1 VIANT
6 NIFRGMAGDL
16 IGRRETRQ
24 HREHAARTTLTS
36 EAMTYAD
43 SERPAWYLNSQLAAA
58 TSGNSRRH
66 EAPRRMSL
74 IGCHA
79 GAAVL
84 TKSVSRLIC
93 AQGIAR
99 MSHHFVRLARVQRPT
114 AKKSY
119 GRLGGAARLPCL
131 TAVYVLAGD
140 HHGQRVSMR
149 MLPLESGRESLGR
162 CNRAVPTLRE
172 TADVSGRRRPRG

>member
-1 VIANT
+1 MPAAIVHRHLWGWKAWIGERADGNTDGRLLSAFFRMEQICPTDRTKAELEARPVIANT

-93 AQGIAR
+93 ARGIAR
-99 MSHHFVRLARVQRPT
+99 MSHHVVRLARVQRPT
-114 AKKSY
+114 AKKAMGVSEE
-119 GRLGGAARLPCL
+119 R
-131 TAVYVLAGD
+131 
-140 HHGQRVSMR
+140 HGCRV
-149 MLPLESGRESLGR
+149 
-162 CNRAVPTLRE
+162 
-172 TADVSGRRRPRG
+172 